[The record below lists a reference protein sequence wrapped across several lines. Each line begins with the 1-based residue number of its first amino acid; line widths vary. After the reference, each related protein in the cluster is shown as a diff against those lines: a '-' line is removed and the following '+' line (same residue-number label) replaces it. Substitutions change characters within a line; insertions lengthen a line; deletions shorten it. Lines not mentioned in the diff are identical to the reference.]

1 VGSQYRVSRGISSA
15 EEAKTFHVA
24 AFAKAQCL
32 DADLPFGCAA
42 GNWGNAAFTGAE
54 VYAQSCAMC
63 HAKGVAGAPRVGEI
77 DAWRARAEK
86 GRADLLLSIL
96 RGKGGMPPKG
106 ATLPCLCMKPMRH
119 LITCFQAV

>member
-1 VGSQYRVSRGISSA
+1 MLI
-15 EEAKTFHVA
+15 FPLA
-24 AFAKAQCL
+24 APQAI
-32 DADLPFGCAA
+32 G
-42 GNWGNAAFTGAE
+42 GNAAFTGAE

-106 ATLPCLCMKPMRH
+106 GNASLSVHEANAALDYMLSSSVR
-119 LITCFQAV
+119 